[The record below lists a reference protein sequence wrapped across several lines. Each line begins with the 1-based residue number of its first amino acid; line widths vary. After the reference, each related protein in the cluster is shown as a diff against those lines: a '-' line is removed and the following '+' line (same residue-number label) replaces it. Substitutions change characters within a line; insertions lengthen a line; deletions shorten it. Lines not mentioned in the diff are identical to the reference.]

1 MKIILASNN
10 KHKIAEINDLLEG
23 RFEVISLTEA
33 GITEDIPEPYDT
45 FEENAL
51 AKAQYAFDKTGLL
64 TFSEDS
70 GLVVPALNGAPGVFS
85 ARYAG
90 EPRSDDRNTAKLLS
104 DLEGIAERDAYYQT
118 TICLVSGAEPVYF
131 KGTCAGSIASGMQG
145 TGGFGYDPVFIPNG
159 YDQTFGQLDPSVKK
173 SISHR
178 AKAMA
183 LFIAYMQETKFP

>member
-10 KHKIAEINDLLEG
+10 KHKIAEINELLDN

-51 AKAQYAFDKTGLL
+51 AKAQYAFDKTGLI

-70 GLVVPALNGAPGVFS
+70 GLVVPALKGAPGVFS

-90 EPRSDDRNTAKLLS
+90 EPRSDARNTAKLLQ
-104 DLEGIAERDAYYQT
+104 DLEGYAERDAYYQT
-118 TICLVSGAEPVYF
+118 TICLVSGAKPMYF
-131 KGTCAGSIASGMQG
+131 KGTCAGTIAENVQG
-145 TGGFGYDPVFIPNG
+145 EGGFGYDPIFIPQG
-159 YDQTFGQLDPSVKK
+159 YDQTFGQLSPAVKK

-183 LFIAYMQETKFP
+183 LFITYIQEGLS